1 MDLCRYIFFF
11 RRGSCIIP
19 WEIDTN
25 NPPSKFCGK
34 LLISFLCNPAEK
46 PTNQETDT
54 GRKHNLG
61 GGKYR
66 ISVGGDVLVSSLE
79 YKLDRP
85 FKSLFE
91 GASWT
96 SHSIFH
102 SALLLWKFLSFPFFF
117 FFPQN
122 ARKNKWMEA
131 REHFLYPL
139 MHITKPCRGSS
150 YILAVAHRHC
160 VREASVF
167 ADWMF
172 GEARSP
178 WGCSWTGRNPNPP
191 PSPLH
196 GPQTGR
202 SRETEGCWSLK
213 RRRMNCWRAMLLKL
227 QTNWRIIILQQH
239 FSWRI
244 SSPRWSIWEKISGH

>member
-1 MDLCRYIFFF
+1 MFW
-11 RRGSCIIP
+11 SPP
-19 WEIDTN
+19 WST
-25 NPPSKFCGK
+25 S
-34 LLISFLCNPAEK
+34 L
-46 PTNQETDT
+46 T
-54 GRKHNLG
+54 GH
-61 GGKYR
+61 
-66 ISVGGDVLVSSLE
+66 S
-79 YKLDRP
+79 
-85 FKSLFE
+85 
-91 GASWT
+91 
-96 SHSIFH
+96 SHSLKVLHEPPTPFSIVLCCYGKFSHIFVI
-102 SALLLWKFLSFPFFF
+102 SIFLFFS
-117 FFPQN
+117 QN
-122 ARKNKWMEA
+122 ARRNKWMEA

-160 VREASVF
+160 MREASVF

-244 SSPRWSIWEKISGH
+244 SSPCWSIWEKISGH